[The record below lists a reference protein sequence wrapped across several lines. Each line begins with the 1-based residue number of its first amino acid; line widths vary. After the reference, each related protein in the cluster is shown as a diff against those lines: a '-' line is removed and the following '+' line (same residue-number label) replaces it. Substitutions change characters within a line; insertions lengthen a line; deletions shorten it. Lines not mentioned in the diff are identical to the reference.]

1 MTIVFEPWM
10 ALVAV
15 TITVSCMAFI
25 GHETWGRGGKL
36 EWLFVTVIGGW
47 CLGLLLNV
55 ILAALSVALLFGLGF
70 IK

>member
-1 MTIVFEPWM
+1 MTVVFEPWM
-10 ALVAV
+10 ALVALAV
-15 TITVSCMAFI
+15 IVFCMAFI
-25 GHETWGRGGKL
+25 GHETWDRGGKL

-55 ILAALSVALLFGLGF
+55 ILAAFAVALLFGLGF